1 MEPCVRCA
9 ITIKPRRFLNKSP
22 LRIVHLHRHY
32 PQHRIK
38 IIRVL
43 TENTPW
49 STSHST
55 PHNKRH
61 CLLNGSLRASDFP
74 QKKRAILRRY
84 PGLAFQPKTP
94 FVVTVCSFELF
105 KCHLL
110 SRAKKHLP
118 QDTQILW
125 REPVGIGS
133 TVLLGPGSEKMKPD
147 LRSRSIRQRGYRMPF
162 ENYDPEED

>member
-1 MEPCVRCA
+1 MDHFTFH
-9 ITIKPRRFLNKSP
+9 TIQQLP
-22 LRIVHLHRHY
+22 LF
-32 PQHRIK
+32 
-38 IIRVL
+38 
-43 TENTPW
+43 
-49 STSHST
+49 TS
-55 PHNKRH
+55 
-61 CLLNGSLRASDFP
+61 GSLRASDFP
-74 QKKRAILRRY
+74 QKSEQFFVRY
-84 PGLAFQPKTP
+84 PGLAS

-125 REPVGIGS
+125 REPVDIAS
-133 TVLLGPGSEKMKPD
+133 TVLLGPGGEKMKPD